1 MARQRF
7 EVDLGVEAV
16 APRLARRSIQ
26 GWLESLGCAGERI
39 SDIGLVIAE
48 LVTNAVVHA
57 RTPARLIGQ
66 REPGYVRIEVHDYS
80 VERPKPRHVGTAEGG
95 FGLTIVERLSESWG
109 WIPQPAGGKVVWAL
123 VRC

>member
-7 EVDLGVEAV
+7 EVDVAVEAI
-16 APRLARRSIQ
+16 APRLARRSAQ

-39 SDIGLVIAE
+39 PDIGLVIAE

-66 REPGYVRIEVHDYS
+66 REPGYVRIEVHDDS
-80 VERPKPRHVGTAEGG
+80 SERPTPRHLGTAQGG

-109 WIPQPAGGKVVWAL
+109 WNARPAGGKVVWAL
-123 VRC
+123 VPC

>member
-1 MARQRF
+1 M
-7 EVDLGVEAV
+7 EPV

-26 GWLESLGCAGERI
+26 GWLESLGCAAERI
-39 SDIGLVIAE
+39 PDVGLVIAE

-66 REPGYVRIEVHDYS
+66 REPGYVRIEVHDDS
-80 VERPKPRHVGTAEGG
+80 SERPNPHRVGTGQGG

-109 WIPQPAGGKVVWAL
+109 WNSQPAGGKVVWAL